1 MTRLREALSGLAEE
15 APLVS
20 LADAAIAGHRRRRR
34 ATMAA
39 TTVATIAA
47 LVASVA
53 VGAVVWPRDAYPAAP
68 QSADT
73 VADLPDGKVG
83 AVEYGYKTPCDVS
96 EDQQVINCRVQEW
109 RVVTR
114 AGTTYRVPQAL
125 VSTRKG
131 GYSPIAISRDGRM
144 LAYYSREAQAHV
156 VRDLTTGTVTTS
168 PFKVKE
174 EQIQI
179 GTQLVVSDDG
189 RYVGFDPRV
198 GSKRDTGLVIDV
210 RTGKTVRVPDKF
222 EIISIKDGIAEL
234 VRYVKTDMWLMP
246 VIGGGKPVRFDGTFI
261 LFSEIAPDG
270 RTLVAHDYDDY
281 KSKKLTL
288 TVLDAK
294 TGRIVRK
301 VPVRGLP
308 KNSGFQGATVW
319 QSPSEV
325 VIVSGSKHYSTYVV
339 NIQTGKARHLAD
351 YDNGR
356 MNGLILPGKA
366 SGK

>member
-20 LADAAIAGHRRRRR
+20 LADAAIAGHRRRRH
-34 ATMAA
+34 ATVAA

-47 LVASVA
+47 LVATAA
-53 VGAVVWPRDAYPAAP
+53 VGTVVWPRDAYPAAP
-68 QSADT
+68 QSTDT

-83 AVEYGYKTPCDVS
+83 AIKYGYRTPCDVS

-114 AGTTYRVPQAL
+114 AGTTYRLPQAL
-125 VSTRKG
+125 AVTRKG

-156 VRDLTTGTVTTS
+156 VRDLTTGAVSTS

-174 EQIQI
+174 EQVQI

-198 GSKRDTGLVIDV
+198 GSKRDTGLLIDV
-210 RTGKTVRVPDKF
+210 RTGKVVRVPDKF
-222 EIISIKDGIAEL
+222 EVISIKAGVAQL
-234 VRYVKTDMWLMP
+234 LRYVKTDMWLMP
-246 VIGGGKPVRFDGTFI
+246 VTGGGKPVRFDGTFI
-261 LFSEIAPDG
+261 LFSEVAPDG
-270 RTLVAHDYDDY
+270 RTVVARDY
-281 KSKKLTL
+281 KDKEPAL

-301 VPVRGLP
+301 VPIRGLP
-308 KNSGFQGATVW
+308 NGGSFHGVSVW

-325 VIVSGSKHYSTYVV
+325 VILSARKQTSTYAV
-339 NIQTGKARHLAD
+339 NIETGKARHLAD
-351 YDNGR
+351 FPSGSR
-356 MNGLILPGKA
+356 ISLVLPGKA
-366 SGK
+366 AGK

>member
-39 TTVATIAA
+39 TTVATVAA
-47 LVASVA
+47 LVASAAVA
-53 VGAVVWPRDAYPAAP
+53 TVVWPRRAYPAAP
-68 QSADT
+68 QSTDT

-83 AVEYGYKTPCDVS
+83 AVQYGYKTPCDVS
-96 EDQQVINCRVQEW
+96 ADQQVINCRVQEW

-114 AGTTYRVPQAL
+114 AGTTYRVRQAL
-125 VSTRKG
+125 VTTRKG
-131 GYSPIAISRDGRM
+131 DRVPIAISRDGRM

-156 VRDLTTGTVTTS
+156 VRDLVTGAVTTS

-179 GTQLVVSDDG
+179 GSQLVVSDDG

-198 GSKRDTGLVIDV
+198 GSKRDTGLLIDV
-210 RTGKTVRVPDKF
+210 RTGKTVPIPDKF
-222 EIISIKDGIAEL
+222 EVISIKGGVAEL
-234 VRYVKTDMWLMP
+234 VRYAKTDMWLMP
-246 VIGGGKPVRFDGTFI
+246 VTGGGKRVRFDGAFI
-261 LFSEIAPDG
+261 GFSEIAPDG
-270 RTLVAHDYDDY
+270 RTLVAYDHKDYRN
-281 KSKKLTL
+281 KRQLL

-301 VPVRGLP
+301 VPIRGLP
-308 KNSGFQGATVW
+308 KDGGFHDASIWQG
-319 QSPSEV
+319 PSEV
-325 VIVSGSKHYSTYVV
+325 LILSEGKKAGTYAVDV
-339 NIQTGKARHLAD
+339 ETGKARHVAD
-351 YDNGR
+351 CDSGR
-356 MNGLILPGKA
+356 KDTLILPGA
-366 SGK
+366 DGK

>member
-20 LADAAIAGHRRRRR
+20 LADVAIAGHRRRRR
-34 ATMAA
+34 VTMAA
-39 TTVATIAA
+39 TTVATVAA
-47 LVASVA
+47 LVGSAA
-53 VGAVVWPRDAYPAAP
+53 VVTVVWPREAYPAAP
-68 QSADT
+68 RSVDA

-83 AVEYGYKTPCDVS
+83 TIGYAYKTPCDVS
-96 EDQQVINCRVQEW
+96 ADHQVINCRVQEW
-109 RVVTR
+109 RVVTG

-125 VSTRKG
+125 TTTRKG
-131 GYSPIAISRDGRM
+131 DRVPIAISRDGRM

-156 VRDLTTGTVTTS
+156 VRDLTTGAVATS
-168 PFKVKE
+168 PVKVKE

-179 GTQLVVSDDG
+179 GSQLVVSDDG

-198 GSKRDTGLVIDV
+198 GSKKDTGLLIDM
-210 RTGKTVRVPDKF
+210 RTGKTVRIPDKF
-222 EIISIKDGIAEL
+222 EIISIKGGVAEL

-246 VIGGGKPVRFDGTFI
+246 VTGGGKPVRFNGTFI

-270 RTLVAHDYDDY
+270 RTLVAHDFKD
-281 KSKKLTL
+281 KTPAL

-301 VPVRGLP
+301 VPVRGMP
-308 KNSGFQGATVW
+308 KGGILRASVW

-325 VIVSGSKHYSTYVV
+325 VVLSEAKKTSAYVV
-339 NIQTGKARHLAD
+339 DIETGKARHLAD
-351 YDNGR
+351 YASGR
-356 MNGLILPGKA
+356 KDDLVLPGTA
-366 SGK
+366 GGK

>member
-20 LADAAIAGHRRRRR
+20 LADAAIASHRRRRR
-34 ATMAA
+34 TTMAA
-39 TTVATIAA
+39 TTVATVAA

-53 VGAVVWPRDAYPAAP
+53 VGTVVWPRGAYPAAP

-83 AVEYGYKTPCDVS
+83 AVEYGYETPCDVS
-96 EDQQVINCRVQEW
+96 KDQQVINCRVQEW

-125 VSTRKG
+125 ASTRKG

-144 LAYYSREAQAHV
+144 LAYYSRAAQAHV
-156 VRDLTTGTVTTS
+156 VRDLTTGAVSTS

-198 GSKRDTGLVIDV
+198 GSKRDTGLLIDV
-210 RTGKTVRVPDKF
+210 RTGKTVRVPDNF
-222 EIISIKDGIAEL
+222 EIISIKGGVAEL
-234 VRYVKTDMWLMP
+234 LRYVKTDMWLMP
-246 VIGGGKPVRFDGTFI
+246 VTGGGKPVRLDGTFI

-270 RTLVAHDYDDY
+270 RTVVARDY
-281 KSKKLTL
+281 KDKEPAL

-301 VPVRGLP
+301 VPIRGLP
-308 KNSGFQGATVW
+308 KGGGFHGATIW

-325 VIVSGSKHYSTYVV
+325 VILGDGKISGTYAV
-339 NIQTGKARHLAD
+339 NIETGKARRLTDFASGPR
-351 YDNGR
+351 NS
-356 MNGLILPGKA
+356 LVLPGKA
-366 SGK
+366 AGK

>member
-20 LADAAIAGHRRRRR
+20 LADAAIAGHRRRRH

-47 LVASVA
+47 LVATAA
-53 VGAVVWPRDAYPAAP
+53 VGAVVLPRDAHPAAP
-68 QSADT
+68 RSADT

-83 AVEYGYKTPCDVS
+83 AVEYGYQTPCDVS
-96 EDQQVINCRVQEW
+96 KDRQVINCRVQEW

-125 VSTRKG
+125 ASTRKG

-156 VRDLTTGTVTTS
+156 VRDLTTGAVSTS

-198 GSKRDTGLVIDV
+198 GSKKDTGLLIDV

-222 EIISIKDGIAEL
+222 EIISIKGGVAEL
-234 VRYVKTDMWLMP
+234 LRYVKTDMWLMP
-246 VIGGGKPVRFDGTFI
+246 ITGGGKAVRFDGTFI

-270 RTLVAHDYDDY
+270 RTVVARDFKD
-281 KSKKLTL
+281 KEPTL

-301 VPVRGLP
+301 VPIRGLP
-308 KNSGFQGATVW
+308 KGGGFHGATIW

-325 VIVSGSKHYSTYVV
+325 VILGDGKVSGTYAV
-339 NIQTGKARHLAD
+339 NIETGKARRLVDFASEPR
-351 YDNGR
+351 NS
-356 MNGLILPGKA
+356 LVLPGKA
-366 SGK
+366 AGK

>member
-39 TTVATIAA
+39 TTVATVAA
-47 LVASVA
+47 LVASAAVA
-53 VGAVVWPRDAYPAAP
+53 TVVWPRGAYPAAP

-83 AVEYGYKTPCDVS
+83 AVAYGYKTPCDVS
-96 EDQQVINCRVQEW
+96 ADQQVINCRVQEW

-125 VSTRKG
+125 VNTRKG
-131 GYSPIAISRDGRM
+131 ERGPIAISRDGRM

-156 VRDLTTGTVTTS
+156 VRDLVTGAVTTS

-179 GTQLVVSDDG
+179 GSQLVVSDDG

-198 GSKRDTGLVIDV
+198 GSKKDTGLLIDM
-210 RTGKTVRVPDKF
+210 RTGKTTQMPDKF
-222 EIISIKDGIAEL
+222 EIISIKGGVAEL

-246 VIGGGKPVRFDGTFI
+246 VTGGGKPVRFDGTFI
-261 LFSEIAPDG
+261 NFSEIAPDG
-270 RTLVAHDYDDY
+270 RTLVADDF
-281 KSKKLTL
+281 KDKNPAL

-301 VPVRGLP
+301 VQIRGLP
-308 KNSGFQGATVW
+308 KGGGFHGASVW

-325 VIVSGSKHYSTYVV
+325 VILSDGRKAGAYAVD
-339 NIQTGKARHLAD
+339 IETGKARHVAD
-351 YDNGR
+351 FGSGHR
-356 MNGLILPGKA
+356 IELILPGKA
-366 SGK
+366 GGK

>member
-1 MTRLREALSGLAEE
+1 MTRLREALSGLAAE

-39 TTVATIAA
+39 TTVATVAA

-53 VGAVVWPRDAYPAAP
+53 AGAVVWPRDAYPAAP
-68 QSADT
+68 RSADT

-83 AVEYGYKTPCDVS
+83 ALEYAYKTPCDVS
-96 EDQQVINCRVQEW
+96 EDRQVTNCRVQEW

-114 AGTTYRVPQAL
+114 AGTTYRLRQAL
-125 VSTRKG
+125 TTTRKG
-131 GYSPIAISRDGRM
+131 DFAPIAISRDGRM
-144 LAYYSREAQAHV
+144 LAYYSREAQTHV
-156 VRDLTTGTVTTS
+156 VRDLVTGAVTTS
-168 PFKVKE
+168 RFKVKE

-179 GTQLVVSDDG
+179 GSQLVVSDDG

-198 GSKRDTGLVIDV
+198 GSKKDTGLLIDV

-222 EIISIKDGIAEL
+222 EIISIKGGVAEL
-234 VRYVKTDMWLMP
+234 LRYVKTDMWLMP
-246 VIGGGKPVRFDGTFI
+246 VTGGGKPVRFDGTFI
-261 LFSEIAPDG
+261 LFSELAPDG
-270 RTLVAHDYDDY
+270 RTVVARDY
-281 KSKKLTL
+281 KDKEPAL

-301 VPVRGLP
+301 VPIRDLP
-308 KNSGFQGATVW
+308 KDGGVHGATVW

-325 VIVSGSKHYSTYVV
+325 VILSFGKQPGTYAV
-339 NIQTGKARHLAD
+339 NIETGKARRLAD
-351 YDNGR
+351 FPGEPRSD
-356 MNGLILPGKA
+356 LILPGKA
-366 SGK
+366 AGK